1 MESFTIPAK
10 VTKLGLY
17 AFDGCDNLSEVTCL
31 TETPPSVG
39 FSFLVRDH
47 NNLTKEILIYVP
59 ENSIK
64 NYDEK
69 WNRLTFDRYYY
80 FIPIGNKAKF
90 ITMANGDKYIINETT
105 EKATLRYPA
114 FSEAKQIPFHHPFTL
129 EGKHILSQRLHPVV
143 SKMHLSKLLSY
154 LPQSKQ
160 SVLKLSGAKI

>member
-1 MESFTIPAK
+1 MSCKYEDCSNIKEFIFEDESNLDFIGDNAFKNCSKVESFTIPAK

-31 TETPPSVG
+31 AETPPSVG

-90 ITMANGDKYIINETT
+90 ITIANGDEWVTCK
-105 EKATLRYPA
+105 
-114 FSEAKQIPFHHPFTL
+114 
-129 EGKHILSQRLHPVV
+129 
-143 SKMHLSKLLSY
+143 
-154 LPQSKQ
+154 
-160 SVLKLSGAKI
+160 SVWIA